1 MFVRPIASNDWS
13 AYREARLKALK
24 DSPQAFGGTW
34 EQEALLPK
42 EDWTARAIA
51 SESGQSARGFF
62 AIHKDEVCGLIWCL
76 LSDSDPR
83 IAHIYALWTA
93 PSVRGQGAGR
103 ALVEQCIA
111 WAKGKGALYIHL
123 SVTNGE
129 SPAMQ
134 LYKSQGFYP
143 IGEFDVWLPGSLL
156 KTRKMELNLAADV

>member
-1 MFVRPIASNDWS
+1 MFVRPIASNDGS

-34 EQEALLPK
+34 EQEALLPE
-42 EDWTARAIA
+42 EDWSARAIA
-51 SESGQSARGFF
+51 SESGQSGRGFF
-62 AIHKDEVCGLIWCL
+62 AIHKDEVCGLVWCL
-76 LSDSDPR
+76 LSDSEPR

-123 SVTNGE
+123 SVTNAE

-143 IGEFDVWLPGSLL
+143 IGESDVLRPGSDL
-156 KTRKMELNLAADV
+156 KTQKMELNLAADV